1 MGGHYTIGQN
11 HLTLAERGNGWAL
24 YNWSESP
31 YLGAAGEWVGT
42 IQLDRISRLTLAERG
57 NGWTLYNWSES
68 VTLPWY
74 TGVVG
79 TELLYYKIRSDKTA
93 CGTWMELD
101 QCPYPVQGIPLN
113 LITVK
118 NAIMMWFFSV
128 YKTWGKR
135 CTYLFFILSEEKVFF
150 ITFMS
155 NK

>member
-11 HLTLAERGNGWAL
+11 Q
-24 YNWSESP
+24 SP
-31 YLGAAGEWVGT
+31 YLGGARKWVDT
-42 IQLDRISRLTLAERG
+42 IQLVRITLPWGSGGMGGHYTIGQNQPPYLGGAWE
-57 NGWTLYNWSES
+57 YNWSES

-128 YKTWGKR
+128 YKTWCKR
-135 CTYLFFILSEEKVFF
+135 CTYLFFILSEEKLFF